1 MSLPTVLLVAP
12 VDDNLKAMSRLL
24 NQHDLR
30 AVVAEDQA
38 TAISL
43 VADVSPE
50 LIVMNRCL
58 ADEEPLAL
66 LHTIRHGGESSEV
79 PIIVVSEDDE
89 PALAEE
95 ALAAGADGY
104 LCLPVGDANL
114 IATIRG
120 VLRLATERDLQRR
133 GVVEYKTLID
143 VNLLLAAEG
152 EPEKVLA
159 PVAARI
165 ASLIPLSTCSIVI
178 ISPDWKQGLVATEA
192 AGFWSKEGAEDLV
205 IDIKSIPELQRT
217 VESGQPLVQDD
228 VVYDPLEITL
238 SQDDDTSEE
247 GYGRSFALFPAV
259 HEGNVHGVLILHLP
273 NIASKLTEHDLRF
286 LTRAAEV
293 CGPRLAAMRYSPLFR
308 VAWGDETPS
317 HPSSSTFDDTV
328 EEQKL
333 LVNLVEHSADAIVAA
348 DMSGVVMVFNRSAE
362 HLFGYASLE
371 VIGQF
376 DVSNVYLPG
385 GAQEMMRIL
394 RSKDLGEPGYVHNLQ
409 TEVLARDGQIIPV
422 SLSAAIL
429 YEGEEEIATVGMFQD
444 LRQRLALESRLQEMA
459 AQLVES
465 EKQAA
470 VAALAGT
477 AAHELN
483 QPLTTIMG
491 LVEMLQFACEEN
503 EQLSG
508 QLDRVYA
515 ETERMSAI
523 VRRIGKITKFTTT
536 RYVGDTEILDLE
548 KASE

>member
-12 VDDNLKAMSRLL
+12 DDPSLQTRSRLL
-24 NQHDLR
+24 IEHDLR
-30 AVVAEDQA
+30 AVHAEDHA
-38 TAISL
+38 MALGLIG
-43 VADVSPE
+43 DVLPE
-50 LIVMNRCL
+50 LILMDRVL
-58 ADEEPLAL
+58 PGEEPLTL
-66 LHTIRHGGESSEV
+66 LKAIRHGEEFSEI
-79 PIIVVSEDDE
+79 PIIVISNDDT

-95 ALAAGADGY
+95 ALEAGADGY
-104 LCLPVGDANL
+104 LCSPVRDANL

-120 VLRLATERDLQRR
+120 VLRLANERDLQRR
-133 GVVEYKTLID
+133 GVIEYKTLID
-143 VNLLLAAEG
+143 INLLLAAEG
-152 EPEKVLA
+152 EPEKILA

-165 ASLIPLSTCSIVI
+165 AALVPLSTCSIVI

-192 AGFWSKEGAEDLV
+192 ADFWSKEGAEDLV
-205 IDIKSIPELQRT
+205 IDIDSIPELKQA
-217 VESGQPLVQDD
+217 VDSGQPLVQDN

-259 HEGNVHGVLILHLP
+259 HEGDVHGVVILHLP
-273 NIASKLTEHDLRF
+273 NIASKLSEHDLRF
-286 LTRAAEV
+286 LTKASEV

-308 VAWGDETPS
+308 MAWADDSPG

-348 DMSGVVMVFNRSAE
+348 DMSGIIMVFNRSAE
-362 HLFGYASLE
+362 QLFGYASLE

-429 YEGEEEIATVGMFQD
+429 YEGDEEIATVGMFQD

-491 LVEMLQFACEEN
+491 LVEMLQFACEDN